1 MITDALILAGSQT
14 RKIWSLGGAVGFAV
28 FVACVALV
36 IICIYRAAE
45 YFGSAKKEQKLLRIE
60 MGKLRR
66 RSLSNP
72 TGVKG
77 NKRQGFVS
85 TVRVTVFVQA
95 GITKFGQIRERKKKM
110 IGTISEDLEFWLLPV
125 MLAAYAFIFALII
138 ICLIRVSTYFRTAG
152 KEQKLIRMELGKV
165 AEEVHLLRQEL
176 KGGKNSDS

>member
-1 MITDALILAGSQT
+1 M
-14 RKIWSLGGAVGFAV
+14 
-28 FVACVALV
+28 
-36 IICIYRAAE
+36 
-45 YFGSAKKEQKLLRIE
+45 
-60 MGKLRR
+60 M
-66 RSLSNP
+66 
-72 TGVKG
+72 
-77 NKRQGFVS
+77 
-85 TVRVTVFVQA
+85 VFVQA

-176 KGGKNSDS
+176 EGTKKANSSSQSE